1 MESSGW
7 DGDFSNVSFG
17 FRNRMGAFSVNPC
30 FTFFGEFGSFFE
42 RGFILGF
49 LARDFWRVFGLKC
62 HCMVGQ

>member
-7 DGDFSNVSFG
+7 DGDFSNVSFV

-42 RGFILGF
+42 RGFF
-49 LARDFWRVFGLKC
+49 
-62 HCMVGQ
+62 